1 MMTLEQQLKDYITNL
16 FNLPKEEKWEC
27 ESIEEVADN
36 ILPDQYVR
44 LGPLSNKILQTYTYY
59 SDTLHESNLYP
70 FILYYQKQLIA
81 IGYIDEN
88 HDMDFLYLHN
98 TIMPLLDQRYL
109 QEDNNMHKYI
119 KITQLVITI
128 LSEIIIWMK
137 ESERKEV
144 SYE

>member
-1 MMTLEQQLKDYITNL
+1 MMTLEQQLKHYITNL
-16 FNLPKEEKWEC
+16 FKLPKDEKWEC
-27 ESIEEVADN
+27 ESIEEIADD

-59 SDTLHESNLYP
+59 SDTLHESNIYP
-70 FILYYQKQLIA
+70 FILYHQKQLIS

-109 QEDNNMHKYI
+109 LTGGQ
-119 KITQLVITI
+119 
-128 LSEIIIWMK
+128 
-137 ESERKEV
+137 
-144 SYE
+144 

>member
-1 MMTLEQQLKDYITNL
+1 MTLEQQLKHYITNL
-16 FNLPKEEKWEC
+16 FKLPKDEKWEC
-27 ESIEEVADN
+27 ESIEEIADH

-59 SDTLHESNLYP
+59 SDTLHESNIYP
-70 FILYYQKQLIA
+70 FILYYQKQLIS

-109 QEDNNMHKYI
+109 LTGGQ
-119 KITQLVITI
+119 
-128 LSEIIIWMK
+128 
-137 ESERKEV
+137 
-144 SYE
+144 